1 MKNTRY
7 TNLLV
12 RAALALMLLVP
23 AAGCRRQLWLY
34 QDQFKQVQVQVDWR
48 SYDRDKVLY
57 PHTPDPDGMTL
68 WFFPKDGRKS
78 YRFTTTEVNRYDLYL
93 AQGAYTG
100 VVIDY
105 SPEEY
110 GMQEFLGMD
119 YPNTARVQATPSA
132 YQPQEQADSPLYGI
146 SAFDGDLTSRQV
158 NTGFWT
164 VANNPEPIATDT
176 IQMNVLTGKYANY
189 IPFEERNTYQASLVQ
204 QVYEMYPELIPW
216 HMRVR
221 IPVKGVY
228 YVYKME
234 GSIAGL
240 ADGYYLA
247 EHHTSITPCLHQITN
262 WQLYVTGDN
271 EGYVAATFDT
281 WGLRHQLWSRY
292 GDVTQHRGPLKIDAP
307 DNELRINLKFLL
319 RDRKTTKFF
328 NIDCG
333 NQVHV
338 FANEYALS
346 VDLRQVLKGEDIP
359 NLPYVDAVNG
369 IDFDGVVVPW
379 EDLEEVDVD
388 F

>member
-23 AAGCRRQLWLY
+23 ATGCRRQLWLY
-34 QDQFKQVQVQVDWR
+34 QDQFKQVQIQVDWR

-78 YRFTTTEVNRYDLYL
+78 YRFTTSEVNRYDLYL

-119 YPNTARVQATPSA
+119 YPNTARVQATPSV
-132 YQPQEQADSPLYGI
+132 YQPQEQSDSPLYGI
-146 SAFDGDLTSRQV
+146 SAFDGSLSSRQV
-158 NTGFWT
+158 STGFWT
-164 VANNPEPIATDT
+164 VANQPEPIASDT

-204 QVYEMYPELIPW
+204 QIYEMQPLLIPW

-228 YVYKME
+228 YAYKIE

-240 ADGYYLA
+240 ADGFYLA
-247 EHHTSITPCLHQITN
+247 ENHTSLTPCLHQIDN

-271 EGYVAATFDT
+271 VGYVAATFDT
-281 WGLRHQLWSRY
+281 WGLRHHLWARY
-292 GDVTQHRGPLKIDAP
+292 NRQGPPFKVDAP

-319 RDRKTTKFF
+319 RDRKTTKFY

-333 NQVHV
+333 NQVWV

-346 VDLRQVLKGEDIP
+346 VDLRGVLKDGDIP
-359 NLPYVDAVNG
+359 TLPYVDAVNG
-369 IDFDGVVVPW
+369 IDFEGVVVPW
-379 EDLEEVDVD
+379 EDLEEFDVG

>member
-23 AAGCRRQLWLY
+23 ATGCRRQLWLY
-34 QDQFKQVQVQVDWR
+34 QDQFKQVQIQVDWR

-78 YRFTTTEVNRYDLYL
+78 YRFTTSEVNRYDLYL

-119 YPNTARVQATPSA
+119 YPNTARVQATPSV
-132 YQPQEQADSPLYGI
+132 YQPQEQSDSPLYGI
-146 SAFDGDLTSRQV
+146 SAFDGSLSSRQV
-158 NTGFWT
+158 STGFWT
-164 VANNPEPIATDT
+164 VANQPEPIASDT

-204 QVYEMYPELIPW
+204 QIYEMQPLLIPW

-228 YVYKME
+228 YAYKIE

-240 ADGYYLA
+240 ADGFYLA
-247 EHHTSITPCLHQITN
+247 ENHTSLTPCLHQIDN

-271 EGYVAATFDT
+271 VGYVAATFDT
-281 WGLRHQLWSRY
+281 WGLRHHLWARY
-292 GDVTQHRGPLKIDAP
+292 NRQGPPFKVDAP

-319 RDRKTTKFF
+319 RDRKTTKFY

-333 NQVHV
+333 NQVWV
-338 FANEYALS
+338 YANEYALS
-346 VDLRQVLKGEDIP
+346 VDLRDVLKDGDIP
-359 NLPYVDAVNG
+359 TLPYVDAVNG
-369 IDFDGVVVPW
+369 IDFEGVVVPW
-379 EDLEEVDVD
+379 EDLEEFDVG

>member
-23 AAGCRRQLWLY
+23 ATGCRRQLWLY
-34 QDQFKQVQVQVDWR
+34 QDQFKQVQIQVDWR

-78 YRFTTTEVNRYDLYL
+78 YRFTTSEVNRYDLYL

-119 YPNTARVQATPSA
+119 YPNTARVQATPSV
-132 YQPQEQADSPLYGI
+132 YQPQVQADSPLYGI
-146 SAFDGDLTSRQV
+146 SAFDGSLSSRQV
-158 NTGFWT
+158 STGFWT
-164 VANNPEPIATDT
+164 VANQPEPIASDT

-204 QVYEMYPELIPW
+204 QIYEMQPLLIPW

-228 YVYKME
+228 YAYKIE

-240 ADGYYLA
+240 ADGFYLA
-247 EHHTSITPCLHQITN
+247 ENHTSLTPCLHQIDN

-271 EGYVAATFDT
+271 VGYVAATFDT
-281 WGLRHQLWSRY
+281 WGLRHHLWARY
-292 GDVTQHRGPLKIDAP
+292 NRQGPPFKVDAP
-307 DNELRINLKFLL
+307 DNELRINLKVLL
-319 RDRKTTKFF
+319 RDRKTTKFY

-333 NQVHV
+333 NQVWV

-346 VDLRQVLKGEDIP
+346 VDLRDVLKDGDIP
-359 NLPYVDAVNG
+359 TLPYVDAVNG
-369 IDFDGVVVPW
+369 IDFEGVVVPW
-379 EDLEEVDVD
+379 EDLEEFDVG